1 MGNFFGRLAFLEA
14 MKIKAFVFSC
24 MFMPVLSGFG
34 QTQAVISSKKPL
46 TDTISQKGFLGGR
59 LSTGLEE
66 QVKGAKKIKSESQ
79 AVIEDLGIKNLG
91 IKASM
96 LARRMA
102 KKTPPKDE
110 YAGIKT
116 ERRLGNYGSGT
127 RNTLEEINV
136 VKFVEDEAV
145 SSYVTEIWWFDPA
158 QSRIVTGNLKDN
170 KSAQICHGPFRR
182 LVNQNITE
190 QGFFYMGA
198 KDGRWETYGPDG
210 ELINKQYFHQGFP
223 TGSQISYFDF
233 EQKKIKEVIPQ
244 VYGNIRGQ
252 YRAFYISGNVKEEG
266 MLDDSVRVGRW
277 REYYEFGSGG
287 RLKKEWRYGK
297 DKFDTQE
304 PELVQERD
312 AQGKIIFQLKTT
324 VE

>member
-1 MGNFFGRLAFLEA
+1 MNIKVLLFFYLSL
-14 MKIKAFVFSC
+14 
-24 MFMPVLSGFG
+24 PVLSSYG
-34 QTQAVISSKKPL
+34 QSQAVISAKKPM
-46 TDTISQKGFLGGR
+46 TDTSAQKGIFGGR

-66 QVKGAKKIKSESQ
+66 QVEGAKKIKSEGK
-79 AVIEDLGIKNLG
+79 AIIEELGIKNLG

-96 LARRMA
+96 LARRAA

-110 YAGIKT
+110 YSGIKT
-116 ERRLGNYGSGT
+116 ERRMGNYGSGT

-136 VKFVEDEAV
+136 VKYVEDESISPYV
-145 SSYVTEIWWFDPA
+145 SEVWWFDPA
-158 QSRIVTGNLKDN
+158 QSRIVTGALKDN

-182 LVNQNITE
+182 IVNQNVTE
-190 QGFFYMGA
+190 QGFFFMGA

-210 ELINKQYFHQGFP
+210 ELVNKQYFYHGFP
-223 TGSQISYFDF
+223 SQSKFEYFDS
-233 EQKKIKEVIPQ
+233 EQKKLKEVIPV

-252 YRAFYISGNVKEEG
+252 YRAFYVSGNVKEEG
-266 MLDDSVRVGRW
+266 MLDDNVRVGRW

-297 DKFDTQE
+297 DKFDPME
-304 PELVQERD
+304 PELIQERD
-312 AQGKIIFQLKTT
+312 AQGKIIFQQKNT

>member
-1 MGNFFGRLAFLEA
+1 
-14 MKIKAFVFSC
+14 MKIKLLIFCCLFVAVFS
-24 MFMPVLSGFG
+24 SYG
-34 QTQAVISSKKPL
+34 QTQAVISTKKPL
-46 TDTISQKGFLGGR
+46 TDTSAQKGFLGGR

-66 QVKGAKKIKSESQ
+66 QLEGAKKIKSEGK
-79 AVIEDLGIKNLG
+79 AIIEDLGIKNLG

-96 LARRMA
+96 LARRA
-102 KKTPPKDE
+102 SKKAPPKDE

-127 RNTLEEINV
+127 RNTQEEINV
-136 VKFVEDEAV
+136 VKYVEDEAV
-145 SSYVTEIWWFDPA
+145 SPYVAEIWWFDPA
-158 QSRIVTGNLKDN
+158 QSRIVTGSLKDN

-182 LVNQNITE
+182 VVNQNVTE
-190 QGFFYMGA
+190 QGFFFMGA

-210 ELINKQYFHQGFP
+210 ELLNKQYYHHGFP
-223 TGSQISYFDF
+223 VESTVSFYDT
-233 EQKKIKEVIPQ
+233 ERKKIKEVIPI
-244 VYGNIRGQ
+244 VYGKVRGQ
-252 YRAFYISGNVKEEG
+252 YRAFYASGNVKEEG
-266 MLDDSVRVGRW
+266 MLDDSVRIGRW

-312 AQGKIIFQLKTT
+312 AQGKIIYQLKTT
-324 VE
+324 LD